1 MKPHFEITM
10 DGINGYCTK
19 LFMDSPDGS
28 IFAHTGRSGDQKC
41 AYVEYK
47 TIGLRILGGVN
58 FCVEVERCDGN
69 PQALKELALRILCDK
84 MTPEML
90 LAAVDSIRAEG
101 VDIGLK
107 NLQDV
112 IKRSLG
118 LE

>member
-1 MKPHFEITM
+1 MKTHFEITM

-19 LFMDSPDGS
+19 LFMDSQDGS

-90 LAAVDSIRAEG
+90 LAGVASVRSEG
-101 VDIGLK
+101 VDDGRRL
-107 NLQDV
+107 LQYT
-112 IKRSLG
+112 IKEALG
-118 LE
+118 L